1 MAIIEITGLEKIY
14 DKLRDIND
22 ISRHLG
28 PPMQQSMMHLQR
40 RMGHAPR
47 KAAGAFSLMA
57 TPKQKRAYWAR
68 VRADEIRHSDKTGYV
83 RTNTLIRKWSFK
95 VKTDMNG
102 VEGTMTNNAPG
113 AIYVQ
118 GERQQPFH
126 RASGWPTVDD
136 TVEKNRKAIQGYFN
150 AAIRRALAK

>member
-1 MAIIEITGLEKIY
+1 MAQIEITGLEKIY
-14 DKLRDIND
+14 DKLRDINS

-40 RMGHAPR
+40 RMGQVPR
-47 KAAGAFSLMA
+47 KAAGAFSAMA
-57 TPKQKRAYWAR
+57 TPRQKRAYWAR
-68 VRADEIRHSDKTGYV
+68 VRAGVITHDERTGYR
-83 RTNTLIRKWSFK
+83 RTNTLARKWSFK
-95 VKTDMNG
+95 VKTDMSG

-113 AIYVQ
+113 AVYIQ
-118 GERQQPFH
+118 GDRQQPFH
-126 RASGWPTVDD
+126 RASGWPTVND